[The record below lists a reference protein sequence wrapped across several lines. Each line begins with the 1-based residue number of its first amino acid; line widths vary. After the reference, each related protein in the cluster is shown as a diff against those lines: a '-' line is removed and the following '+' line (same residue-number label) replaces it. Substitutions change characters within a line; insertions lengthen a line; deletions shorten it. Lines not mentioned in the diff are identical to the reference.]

1 MSTSTSRAHYNIPST
16 RLQATIDE
24 SEPIT
29 HTKNMGEHELGTLIV
44 VGSSN
49 QDLTTYT
56 ESIPKLGQ
64 TVLGQRFEVSP
75 GGKGANQG
83 ELAADG
89 DLETDKER
97 ECTCNV
103 QSVFFG
109 LYINM
114 NII

>member
-1 MSTSTSRAHYNIPST
+1 MVSGTSRHQLPST
-16 RLQATIDE
+16 TLQSTINKAG
-24 SEPIT
+24 PIT
-29 HTKNMGEHELGTLIV
+29 HPKNMGELGTLIV

-83 ELAADG
+83 ELT
-89 DLETDKER
+89 E
-97 ECTCNV
+97 N
-103 QSVFFG
+103 
-109 LYINM
+109 
-114 NII
+114 